1 MDSDN
6 KELFLVLA
14 VMGAL
19 LIFAF
24 VAVGIFIHVWKK
36 ERRMKKPSDGA

>member
-1 MDSDN
+1 MDPGD
-6 KELFLVLA
+6 KELYLVLA

-24 VAVGIFIHVWKK
+24 VAVGIFIRVWKK
-36 ERRMKKPSDGA
+36 ERRAKKP

>member
-1 MDSDN
+1 MDPGD
-6 KELFLVLA
+6 KELYLVLA

-24 VAVGIFIHVWKK
+24 VAVGIFIRVWKK
-36 ERRMKKPSDGA
+36 ERRMKKP